1 MTTYKKPHNI
11 PDALRILKALLPPEQ
26 LAVIKRSTEED
37 LVRFH
42 FNLGSYIRNLWVH
55 RDGSPLTR
63 RIRGAGGRVGE
74 GDDVSNL
81 VLEALWHDL
90 NARRFDIL
98 ASNNLKRIAPNEDTA
113 LKLADVLMADD

>member
-1 MTTYKKPHNI
+1 MTQHKKPHTI
-11 PDALRILKALLPPEQ
+11 PDALRILKALLPSEQ
-26 LAVIKRSTEED
+26 LGTLQRSSHDD

-63 RIRGAGGRVGE
+63 RIRGAGGRVAE

-81 VLEALWHDL
+81 VLEALWYDL
-90 NARRFDIL
+90 NGRPFDIQ
-98 ASNNLKRIAPNEDTA
+98 SSPNLKRIAPNEDTA
-113 LKLADVLMADD
+113 VKLADVLMSDD